1 MLNFVM
7 LVNTLAADEKF
18 RVLNG
23 DNLTIP
29 IRMQLS
35 QKQKTFSQFFAA
47 FLKCILNIELFEKKY
62 YPQSFCVFEIA
73 YSENMVS

>member
-7 LVNTLAADEKF
+7 LVNTLTADENF

-47 FLKCILNIELFEKKY
+47 FLKCRLNIELFEKKY